1 MSETFEERLEQID
14 ADAGMALDYARR
26 GLITKTEAIR
36 RIKEARLRVARIDP
50 AFDEAI
56 AHIESVGVDGP
67 LSPLAQSFAKVQTEA
82 DKLRAVFR
90 EAEDS

>member
-1 MSETFEERLEQID
+1 MSETFEERLDRID

-36 RIKEARLRVARIDP
+36 RIKDARLRVARIDP

-56 AHIESVGVDGP
+56 AHVESVGIEGP
-67 LSPLAQSFAKVQTEA
+67 LSAFALAFQKTQERLK
-82 DKLRAVFR
+82 DL
-90 EAEDS
+90 